1 MNGIAKGGGRAG
13 RAGLVVGSALA
24 GALLA
29 SGVWLALAR
38 LGGGGAGEGADLRP
52 VGSVRVGVA
61 TVPGAPKVGENTLR
75 VRVADAAGRPLRGA
89 RVAALV
95 FMPQMGA
102 MPYMESRPALREV
115 RPGVHEGRFNLVM
128 GGSWDVDVA
137 VTPPGGSAARAALR
151 LTVETT
157 GLTWVSEEG
166 GGEAAAAG
174 AAADAAS
181 AGAIRLSARRRQ
193 EIGVTV
199 DTLRVRDLDH
209 ERRASGRVTYDET
222 RRCEVALKF
231 AGWVRELRADFT
243 GQPVRR
249 GDVLLTV
256 YSPDLYAAQREFV
269 EALVVRDSLPAGPA
283 RERAAELA
291 DAARER
297 LRLWDLAAEQLAELE
312 RTRRPRETVPIVSP
326 VGGVVVEKTVVQG
339 SAVMPGQ
346 ALFRIAPLD
355 PVWVVAEVF
364 QHELAWLAV
373 GDPVSVG
380 LPGSSGPGIRGR
392 IGFIS
397 PSLREDTRTAQVR
410 VEVANPGG
418 RLRPDMYVDVTLRAA
433 LGRRLAVPVSAV
445 VYSGERRVVF
455 VDRGGGRLEPRDV
468 VLGPR
473 AGEWFPVE
481 AGLAAGDV
489 IVTSGNFLVA
499 AESRLRSALR
509 GF

>member
-1 MNGIAKGGGRAG
+1 MSAIRSGRG
-13 RAGLVVGSALA
+13 RTAALVLSSALA

-29 SGVWLALAR
+29 SGAWLGLAR
-38 LGGGGAGEGADLRP
+38 LGGGAAGAGADLRP
-52 VGSVRVGVA
+52 VGAVRVAVA
-61 TVPGAPKVGENTLR
+61 TVPGAPKVGENLMR

-128 GGSWDVDVA
+128 GGSWDVDLA
-137 VTPPGGSAARAALR
+137 VTPPGGASARAALR
-151 LTVETT
+151 LTVGTE

-166 GGEAAAAG
+166 GGEAAAG
-174 AAADAAS
+174 DTAADAAS
-181 AGAIRLSARRRQ
+181 AGAVRLSARRRQ
-193 EIGVTV
+193 ELGVTV

-222 RRCEVALKF
+222 RRSEVALKF

-291 DAARER
+291 DAARQR
-297 LRLWDLAAEQLAELE
+297 LHLWDLTAGQIAELE
-312 RTRRPRETVPIVSP
+312 RARRPRETVAIVSP

-364 QHELAWLAV
+364 QHELPWLAV
-373 GDPVSVG
+373 GDPVSVR
-380 LPGSSGPGIRGR
+380 LPGGGGPEIRGR

-418 RLRPDMYVDVTLRAA
+418 RLRPDMYVDVTLHAA